1 MIQRFVYQDI
11 IFSLENFPVTAILG
25 PRQCG
30 KSTLAKQI
38 TSQKDSI
45 YLDLEKPS
53 DLAKLENPEWFFN
66 ANKDKLICLDE
77 IQRMPDL
84 FPLIRSLV
92 DDWGKNG
99 SFLILGSASRDLLLQ
114 SSETLA
120 GRIHYI
126 YLQPFLWDELTSII
140 TLEKYIEKGGFPR
153 SILTESNKASTEWR
167 KSFISTFLERDL
179 LLWQSFSNT
188 TMRRLWQMLAHLNA
202 QILNYS
208 ELGNALGMSSV
219 QIRNYID
226 LLESTFMVYRLQP
239 YFSNL
244 GKRLIKSPKIYLT
257 DAGITQT
264 LLNINDFNQLTGHPS
279 VGNIWEQIVLMNLKG
294 HFHDSDFYFYRT
306 NHGAECDIVMQY
318 NQKTYAIECKVDYNP
333 KLTKGNFLAFEDIN
347 PFKIYIVTTGSDS
360 WSMNDKIEIVSLKK
374 LITTLQSI

>member
-360 WSMNDKIEIVSLKK
+360 WSMNAKIEIVSLKK

>member
-126 YLQPFLWDELTSII
+126 YLQPFLWDELASII

-360 WSMNDKIEIVSLKK
+360 WSMNAKIEIVSLKK

>member
-1 MIQRFVYQDI
+1 
-11 IFSLENFPVTAILG
+11 
-25 PRQCG
+25 
-30 KSTLAKQI
+30 
-38 TSQKDSI
+38 
-45 YLDLEKPS
+45 
-53 DLAKLENPEWFFN
+53 
-66 ANKDKLICLDE
+66 
-77 IQRMPDL
+77 
-84 FPLIRSLV
+84 
-92 DDWGKNG
+92 
-99 SFLILGSASRDLLLQ
+99 
-114 SSETLA
+114 
-120 GRIHYI
+120 
-126 YLQPFLWDELTSII
+126 
-140 TLEKYIEKGGFPR
+140 
-153 SILTESNKASTEWR
+153 
-167 KSFISTFLERDL
+167 
-179 LLWQSFSNT
+179 
-188 TMRRLWQMLAHLNA
+188 MRRLWQMLAHLNA

>member
-1 MIQRFVYQDI
+1 M
-11 IFSLENFPVTAILG
+11 
-25 PRQCG
+25 
-30 KSTLAKQI
+30 
-38 TSQKDSI
+38 
-45 YLDLEKPS
+45 
-53 DLAKLENPEWFFN
+53 AKLENPEWFFN

-77 IQRMPDL
+77 IQRIPEL

-92 DDWGKNG
+92 DDWEKNG
-99 SFLILGSASRDLLLQ
+99 SFLILGSASRDLLKQ
-114 SSETLA
+114 SSESLA
-120 GRIHYI
+120 GRIHYN
-126 YLQPFLWDELTSII
+126 YLQPFLWDELATTI

-153 SILTESNKASTEWR
+153 SVLTESIKASNEWR

-179 LLWQSFSNT
+179 LLWQNFSNS
-188 TMRRLWQMLAHLNA
+188 TMRRLWQMLAHLNT

-219 QIRNYID
+219 QIRNYLD

-264 LLNINDFNQLTGHPS
+264 LLNINDFNQLSGHPS

-294 HFHDSDFYFYRT
+294 HFQEAEFHFYRT
-306 NHGAECDIVMQY
+306 NHGAECDIVMLY
-318 NQKTYAIECKVDYNP
+318 HQKVFAIECKVDYNP
-333 KLTKGNFLAFEDIN
+333 KLSKGNYLAFEDIN
-347 PFKIYIVTTGSDS
+347 PEKSFVVTTNSTS
-360 WSMNDKIEIVSLKK
+360 WSMTEKIEIVSLKK
-374 LITTLQSI
+374 LITSLLSY

>member
-126 YLQPFLWDELTSII
+126 YLQPFLWDELVPP
-140 TLEKYIEKGGFPR
+140 L
-153 SILTESNKASTEWR
+153 
-167 KSFISTFLERDL
+167 
-179 LLWQSFSNT
+179 
-188 TMRRLWQMLAHLNA
+188 H
-202 QILNYS
+202 
-208 ELGNALGMSSV
+208 
-219 QIRNYID
+219 
-226 LLESTFMVYRLQP
+226 
-239 YFSNL
+239 
-244 GKRLIKSPKIYLT
+244 
-257 DAGITQT
+257 
-264 LLNINDFNQLTGHPS
+264 
-279 VGNIWEQIVLMNLKG
+279 
-294 HFHDSDFYFYRT
+294 
-306 NHGAECDIVMQY
+306 
-318 NQKTYAIECKVDYNP
+318 
-333 KLTKGNFLAFEDIN
+333 
-347 PFKIYIVTTGSDS
+347 
-360 WSMNDKIEIVSLKK
+360 
-374 LITTLQSI
+374 

>member
-126 YLQPFLWDELTSII
+126 YLQPFLWDELASTT

-360 WSMNDKIEIVSLKK
+360 WSMNAKIEIVSLKK

>member
-11 IFSLENFPVTAILG
+11 IFSLENFPVTTILG

-360 WSMNDKIEIVSLKK
+360 WSMNAKIEIVSLKK

>member
-126 YLQPFLWDELTSII
+126 YLQPFLWDELDSTT

-360 WSMNDKIEIVSLKK
+360 WSMNAKIEIVSLKK